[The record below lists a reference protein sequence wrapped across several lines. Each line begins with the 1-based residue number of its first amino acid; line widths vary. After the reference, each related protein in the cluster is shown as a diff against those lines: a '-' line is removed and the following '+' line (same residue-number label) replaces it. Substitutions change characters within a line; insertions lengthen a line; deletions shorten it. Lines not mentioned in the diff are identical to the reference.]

1 MGVNLAKK
9 HFNDY
14 FMIYGLILL
23 SLVPALA
30 GIART
35 IQIINN
41 QTAADNLRFISNP
54 TPALVHII
62 SSAIFSILG
71 AFQFSKKFRINYPQ
85 WHKNSGRL
93 LLAMAFLVSISGL
106 WMTYVYPP
114 VNHDGK
120 IVYIFRLIVGY
131 SILFFLFQSIRALLR
146 KNFLSHG
153 IWMTRAYALSLG
165 AGTQVFS
172 HIPIF
177 IFPSIQGEISRAIA
191 MGMGWIINIAIAELI
206 INKQRNKRMPN
217 E

>member
-23 SLVPALA
+23 SLIPAIA

-146 KNFLSHG
+146 KNFLNHG

-165 AGTQVFS
+165 AGTQVFT

-177 IFPSIQGEISRAIA
+177 IFPTIQGEISRAIA

-206 INKQRNKRMPN
+206 ISKQRNKRMSH

>member
-1 MGVNLAKK
+1 MGINLAKK

-23 SLVPALA
+23 SLVPAIA

-54 TPALVHII
+54 TPALVHIF

-131 SILFFLFQSIRALLR
+131 SILFFLFQSIRTLLR

>member
-131 SILFFLFQSIRALLR
+131 SILFFLFQSIRTLLR

-165 AGTQVFS
+165 AGTQVFT

>member
-1 MGVNLAKK
+1 MGVDLAKK

-23 SLVPALA
+23 SLIPAIA

-35 IQIINN
+35 LQIIYN

-85 WHKNSGRL
+85 SHKYSGRL

-120 IVYIFRLIVGY
+120 FVYIFRLIVGY
-131 SILFFLFQSIRALLR
+131 SILFFLFQSIRTLLR

-165 AGTQVFS
+165 AGTQVFT

-177 IFPSIQGEISRAIA
+177 IFPTIQGEISRAIA

-206 INKQRNKRMPN
+206 INKQRSKRLPH